1 MKSKF
6 LLLLPTMLIL
16 NFGCQ
21 SVEFADE
28 KDVVP
33 QPFYESDYVPG
44 TVTLKVNE
52 NLAEEIEASGT
63 IAELP
68 GSNAQRL
75 FADGG
80 QFEKRMR
87 REGLHLWYK
96 VTFDKNTTLTKAS
109 GTLVKVDGVEH
120 IELRPR
126 MSISAESAPF
136 NDPGLKDQWH
146 YWNKGHSHYGLEID
160 CDINVLPAWER
171 GIVGND
177 KVIVAVI
184 DEGVDYNHEDL
195 KDNIW
200 TNPETLPEITYGY
213 NFITGNDVVTPGDHG
228 THVAGTISAINNNG
242 IGVCGIAGG
251 DAAKGIKGVRI
262 MSCQIFMTEDDGSG
276 DFGSAMVWA
285 ANHGAVI
292 AQNSWNYPVSLN
304 PDMNDTPE
312 SDKAAIDYFN
322 KYAGCDND
330 GNQLP
335 DSPMKGGVV
344 MFSAGNDAADRSY
357 PSSYEGCIAVA
368 AIAGDFTPAYYT
380 SYGDWVD
387 ISAPGGDAY
396 KNQYIISPVADNKY
410 AKYQGTSMACP
421 HVSGVAALVVS
432 EFGGPGFT
440 REMCIDRLLN
450 TTTPLKSYINIGRGL
465 LNAADAVAHYGEN
478 LPNNVEFARY
488 DFESTTSLLLE
499 FIVPDVNIDVKCRKM
514 NLYISKSE
522 FSSPVGTCITE
533 DLAALKPGDSV
544 TLLLDNLEKNT
555 DYYISTTGVD
565 ALGNE
570 SALSKNIKI
579 STVENVAPV
588 IEALKGTE
596 LTMKRFLKKSLEF
609 KIYDPDNNLK
619 EVNYSAACDAD
630 SFKKEGEIYVL
641 TIEGPKAEPGDYTS
655 TITATDEYGVST
667 DLDVHFTIEQ
677 NQAPVG
683 NAIENKI
690 LIGSNKKLEI
700 DLKKYF
706 SHPDGDE
713 LKFTAST
720 SNSAVASVAVSPTSV
735 LTVQTNSFGYTDV
748 TVIASDTFNLTAQ
761 CTFKVGAMALSGYE
775 VYPNPVTD
783 GKLYIRSALEGK
795 YSFSVINSNG
805 ASVKSAEVSNN
816 PFEPYCLNVSE
827 LSAGT
832 YTMVIDGFT
841 GKSSH
846 KIIIF

>member
-1 MKSKF
+1 MKSK
-6 LLLLPTMLIL
+6 LLLILPMMLTL
-16 NFGCQ
+16 TVGCR
-21 SVEFADE
+21 SVESPE
-28 KDVVP
+28 KNEVYH
-33 QPFYESDYVPG
+33 QPLYENDFVPG
-44 TVTLKVNE
+44 TVTVKVNE

-68 GSNAQRL
+68 GSNAERL

-80 QFEKRMR
+80 EFEERMQ

-96 VTFDKNTTLTKAS
+96 VTFDKNITLTKANN
-109 GTLVKVDGVEH
+109 TLSLVEGVEL
-120 IELRPR
+120 IESRPK
-126 MSISAESAPF
+126 MSIDGESSPF

-146 YWNKGHSHYGLEID
+146 YRNKGNSHYGLEAD

-171 GIVGND
+171 GIVGNE

-184 DEGVDYNHEDL
+184 DTGVDYNHEDL

-200 TNPETLPEITYGY
+200 TNPETLPNVTYGY
-213 NFITGNDVVTPGDHG
+213 NFDAGNEVVTPGDHG

-242 IGVCGIAGG
+242 IGVSGIAGG
-251 DAAKGIKGVRI
+251 DAAEGIKGVRI
-262 MSCQIFMTEDDGSG
+262 MSCQIFSTEDGGNG

-292 AQNSWNYPVSLN
+292 AQNSWNYPISLN
-304 PDMNDTPE
+304 PDLNDTPE
-312 SDKAAIDYFN
+312 SDKVAIDYFN

-344 MFSAGNDAADRSY
+344 LFSAGNDAVDKGY
-357 PSSYEGCIAVA
+357 PSSYEGCISVA
-368 AIAGDFTPAYYT
+368 SVAGDFKPAYYT

-387 ISAPGGDAY
+387 IAAPGGDY
-396 KNQYIISPVADNKY
+396 HKNHYVISTVADNKY
-410 AKYQGTSMACP
+410 AKYEGTSMACP

-440 REMCIDRLLN
+440 REMCIERLLS
-450 TTTPLKSYINIGRGL
+450 TSSPLKTNISIGRGL
-465 LNAADAVAHYGEN
+465 VNAADAVAHYGKN
-478 LPNNVEFARY
+478 LPNNVEFAGY
-488 DFESTTSLLLE
+488 DFESSSSLLLE

-514 NLYISKSE
+514 KLYISKSE
-522 FSSPVGTCITE
+522 FSQPVETSITW
-533 DLAALKPGDSV
+533 DLAAHKPGDSA
-544 TLLLDNLEKNT
+544 TIRIDNLEKNT
-555 DYYISTTGVD
+555 DYFFSTTGID

-579 STVENVAPV
+579 STVENLPPV

-596 LTMKRFLKKSLEF
+596 LTMKRFMKKSLDF
-609 KIYDPDNNLK
+609 KIYDSDNNLK
-619 EVNYSAACDAD
+619 KVEYVSACDSD
-630 SFKKEGEIYVL
+630 SFKQEGDIYVL
-641 TIEGPKAEPGDYTS
+641 TIEGPKAEPGEYTS
-655 TITATDEYGVST
+655 TIIATDDFGVSSK
-667 DLDVHFTIEQ
+667 LDVHFTIEQ
-677 NQAPVG
+677 NQAPIG

-690 LIGSNKKLEI
+690 LIGEKKRIEI

-713 LKFTAST
+713 LKFTVSSDDT
-720 SNSAVASVAVSPTSV
+720 VASVAVSATGV
-735 LTVQTNSFGYTDV
+735 LTIQSNSFGYADI

-761 CTFKVGAMALSGYE
+761 CTFKVGAMALSGFE

-805 ASVKSAEVSNN
+805 ANIESSDISNN
-816 PFEPYCLNVSE
+816 PFEPYCLNVSKF
-827 LSAGT
+827 SAGT
-832 YTMVIDGFT
+832 YTVVIDGFS